1 MRVYSKFHL
10 FDRPGPSHCFISRN
24 QRSGRRGP
32 SEGELIFGVKI
43 EDTYCDEQADK
54 IIAKSANAT
63 AAGFP

>member
-32 SEGELIFGVKI
+32 SEGELIFGV
-43 EDTYCDEQADK
+43 E
-54 IIAKSANAT
+54 KSSLSVEHLQEIR
-63 AAGFP
+63 